1 MKDGDF
7 LFILHC
13 SSNINS
19 VVCLEKRKQDPE
31 KLREDSVI
39 FQGEGRPLNSYQ
51 HAVNDAALKL
61 CLDDPS
67 LVKQRGKLVSLAREQ
82 IHHEGYQYK
91 KKKSRSKA
99 FVSSASQ
106 SAESPVAKKPRWSQ
120 EL

>member
-1 MKDGDF
+1 MG
-7 LFILHC
+7 L
-13 SSNINS
+13 INAE
-19 VVCLEKRKQDPE
+19 VDPE

-82 IHHEGYQYK
+82 VHNEGYQYK
-91 KKKSRSKA
+91 NQSDTVVTRGY
-99 FVSSASQ
+99 ASYRD
-106 SAESPVAKKPRWSQ
+106 SLKLAG
-120 EL
+120 